1 MISLSAIPIDGSEG
15 ILKSISEC
23 PKGTIECK
31 EVGCSN
37 TCYCEDHC
45 SWEKCFLE
53 VPPSQCLLGTSGGWK
68 LNTRKMY
75 WTAEVTGALMYFYF
89 QCCYMAL
96 RSKNVGKPDH
106 TDDLKSL

>member
-1 MISLSAIPIDGSEG
+1 MISLSVIPIDGSEG

-75 WTAEVTGALMYFYF
+75 WTAELSGALMHVVF
-89 QCCYMAL
+89 
-96 RSKNVGKPDH
+96 NVVTLYQILMWENLTTLMILNH
-106 TDDLKSL
+106 YR